1 LIGTYFVGGDGDLEF
16 GSGAI
21 TTIEAGSSLQLDGA
35 QARVS
40 IGAVTTN
47 SALSDLSDNY
57 GSLTLQGGNT
67 GYGAGGTSVTTSV
80 GLTNAGVLDLDNNG
94 GNGGSSLT
102 VGGTLDNYESATIG
116 NNGLGA
122 PTTVKASALFSPG
135 SLTVLGNETSGTTNQ
150 ATVDITGA
158 ASAALIGTYFV
169 GGDGD
174 LEFGSGAIT
183 AIEAGSSLQLDGAQA
198 RVSIG
203 AVTTNSALSDLSDNY
218 GSLTLQGDTG
228 YGAGGTSV
236 TTSVGLTNAGVLDL
250 DNNGGN
256 GGSSLTVGGTLD
268 NTGDVTMGNGAL
280 SAPSTLTVG
289 GLENSGLIGLSGSST
304 QLSEIVVNGSA
315 TNTGQVYLAN
325 GEFDLTGGRTYV
337 QNAGTTDVLGGVFA
351 ASTIEVEGGVF
362 SFEVPLTAGDG
373 TGALDV
379 SGAGIVNFGGAVDAS
394 HTVTFT
400 GPTGTLQLSAPAS
413 FAGTI
418 AGFSGNDVI
427 DLTETPITGLTLSY
441 SGQILTVT
449 PASGPVAKLTFSG
462 SYNGDDFFAV
472 SDGAT
477 GTDILFE
484 PAASDFWE
492 SGSGN
497 WTPGD
502 WSGGAP
508 GSGANAIIESG
519 SVTLNSAAAVK
530 SVTLAPTAS
539 LSIVGASLTTTAAFT
554 NAGTLDVDASGE
566 DGGGSLTV
574 GGALTNSGHAT
585 IGNTSLGGLTT
596 AKAASLVNA
605 GSLTVQGNSG
615 GGTGDQATLDITGAA
630 PTVLI
635 GSNIVRGDA
644 DLEFGSGAI
653 TSISQASS
661 LEIDGAEA
669 RISIGAG
676 STSSALSDL
685 SDNYGTITLQG
696 DTGDGAGGTSVTT
709 TVGLTNAGT
718 LDIDFNGGDGA
729 SSLTIGGALDNTAT
743 GSLSVGNT
751 ALGAS
756 TRLDATS
763 LGNAGSL
770 TVQGNDTSGTTDQA
784 TLAITGAT
792 SAALFGSV
800 RVSGDADLE
809 FGSGAITTIET
820 GSSLELDGAQARV
833 SIGAATTSSA
843 LSDLSENYGTLLL
856 EGDTGDGAG
865 GAALATTVGLNNTG
879 TLEVD
884 NDGGGGSTLTIGGTL
899 DNYGSTT
906 VGFAGLSAPTTLTA
920 SALVN
925 TGSIHLWG
933 DSNLGTTDQA
943 TLDITGAAPST
954 LTGSFDLHGD
964 ADLNFG
970 SGAITSIAAGAY
982 LLYDGAQSRVS
993 VGGGAGNSAFDDLGG
1008 NDGTLDLEGDWDT
1021 GPGGTTIT
1029 TSGGFNN
1036 GGNLD
1041 LDTYGSDGD
1050 SSMSIG
1056 GTLQNTGQINV
1067 GNDGLSNATMLSAQA
1082 LVNDGT
1088 ISLVGSS
1095 AHLGELM
1102 ISGAAT
1108 NNATIDIGAFSELDV
1123 AGGDYDQSDGATT
1136 VSGTGILA
1144 ASTIDVSGGLVDFT
1158 AAPTSGEG
1166 GVALDIS
1173 GSGVLEFGAAVD
1185 ESHTVTFTGSTGTL
1199 ELGAPLSFAGTI
1211 AKFADSDVIDLLDTS
1226 MTDLTL
1232 SYSTSTKILTVTNS
1246 SGTVATLTF
1255 SGSYGTDDFA
1265 AVSDGNGGVD
1275 ILDPPVSVSPAP
1287 TSSAAAPTEPPANPS
1302 LQKFIQAASSFGADS
1317 GGAGPIS
1324 VAERSVSSPMLAGPA
1339 GPHLAD
1345 FQ

>member
-1 LIGTYFVGGDGDLEF
+1 
-16 GSGAI
+16 
-21 TTIEAGSSLQLDGA
+21 
-35 QARVS
+35 
-40 IGAVTTN
+40 
-47 SALSDLSDNY
+47 
-57 GSLTLQGGNT
+57 
-67 GYGAGGTSVTTSV
+67 
-80 GLTNAGVLDLDNNG
+80 
-94 GNGGSSLT
+94 
-102 VGGTLDNYESATIG
+102 
-116 NNGLGA
+116 
-122 PTTVKASALFSPG
+122 
-135 SLTVLGNETSGTTNQ
+135 
-150 ATVDITGA
+150 
-158 ASAALIGTYFV
+158 
-169 GGDGD
+169 
-174 LEFGSGAIT
+174 
-183 AIEAGSSLQLDGAQA
+183 
-198 RVSIG
+198 
-203 AVTTNSALSDLSDNY
+203 
-218 GSLTLQGDTG
+218 
-228 YGAGGTSV
+228 
-236 TTSVGLTNAGVLDL
+236 
-250 DNNGGN
+250 
-256 GGSSLTVGGTLD
+256 
-268 NTGDVTMGNGAL
+268 
-280 SAPSTLTVG
+280 
-289 GLENSGLIGLSGSST
+289 
-304 QLSEIVVNGSA
+304 
-315 TNTGQVYLAN
+315 
-325 GEFDLTGGRTYV
+325 
-337 QNAGTTDVLGGVFA
+337 
-351 ASTIEVEGGVF
+351 
-362 SFEVPLTAGDG
+362 
-373 TGALDV
+373 
-379 SGAGIVNFGGAVDAS
+379 
-394 HTVTFT
+394 
-400 GPTGTLQLSAPAS
+400 
-413 FAGTI
+413 
-418 AGFSGNDVI
+418 
-427 DLTETPITGLTLSY
+427 
-441 SGQILTVT
+441 
-449 PASGPVAKLTFSG
+449 
-462 SYNGDDFFAV
+462 
-472 SDGAT
+472 
-477 GTDILFE
+477 
-484 PAASDFWE
+484 
-492 SGSGN
+492 
-497 WTPGD
+497 
-502 WSGGAP
+502 
-508 GSGANAIIESG
+508 
-519 SVTLNSAAAVK
+519 
-530 SVTLAPTAS
+530 
-539 LSIVGASLTTTAAFT
+539 
-554 NAGTLDVDASGE
+554 
-566 DGGGSLTV
+566 
-574 GGALTNSGHAT
+574 
-585 IGNTSLGGLTT
+585 
-596 AKAASLVNA
+596 
-605 GSLTVQGNSG
+605 
-615 GGTGDQATLDITGAA
+615 
-630 PTVLI
+630 
-635 GSNIVRGDA
+635 
-644 DLEFGSGAI
+644 
-653 TSISQASS
+653 
-661 LEIDGAEA
+661 
-669 RISIGAG
+669 
-676 STSSALSDL
+676 
-685 SDNYGTITLQG
+685 
-696 DTGDGAGGTSVTT
+696 VTT

-763 LGNAGSL
+763 LGNAGSLTVQGNDTSGTTDQATLAITGATSAALFGSVRVGGDADLEFGSGAITTIETGSSLELDGAQARVSIGAATTNSALSDLSENYGALTMQGDIGYGAGGTSVTTTVGLTNSGTVDIDSTNGGDGGSSLTIGGTLINYHSATIGNTDLGGLTTVKASALFNSGSL

-1287 TSSAAAPTEPPANPS
+1287 TSSAAAPTKPPANPS

-1339 GPHLAD
+1339 GPHLTD